1 MEHVVT
7 MNLGPGVEISVH
19 RIDACQ
25 LQIQWGD
32 LVFEIKDVAEEL
44 SVDAALQYL
53 GDLAKHLQSGT
64 IANDIATA
72 ASKGP

>member
-1 MEHVVT
+1 
-7 MNLGPGVEISVH
+7 MNLGPGVVISVL

-25 LQIQWGD
+25 IQIQWDD

-44 SVDAALQYL
+44 SVSAALQYF

-72 ASKGP
+72 ASEAQ

>member
-1 MEHVVT
+1 MK
-7 MNLGPGVEISVH
+7 LGPGVVISVH

-25 LQIQWGD
+25 IQIQWGD

-44 SVDAALQYL
+44 TMSDALQYF
-53 GDLAKHLQSGT
+53 GDLAKHLESGT

-72 ASKGP
+72 ASEGQ